1 MPVPAI
7 SDLIA
12 PFRPADGAPPRQMRP
27 FMRWALAGAFPVIAL
42 ASVISLA
49 SGAMDAF
56 TALLLGWVVDA
67 TLATDGADYFA
78 QNGPLLI
85 GAVLF
90 FLAVRPIMIGS
101 NWMMLG
107 VVLNPSIFSLVL
119 SRLNRHVLGH
129 DIRFFD
135 GDFAGRLAQKQIQAA
150 RATTDLVTDFVQA
163 IVYSSASLIASTLV
177 LMAIDG
183 TAALLLALWV
193 LAYIALLRHYMPK
206 VRDASAGRAAA
217 RATVTGHVVDT
228 ATNIRTVKLFGHSS
242 REDETAVE
250 AMKLFRKQSLQFGGI
265 SARFRLWLIML
276 AGALPVSLVG
286 LTLLQWTNGEA
297 TPGDIAAAGT
307 IALKLVAMTGWI
319 SATLMGISA
328 NLGEAED
335 AIKTLATD
343 HALTD
348 RLDATEMVVRDGT
361 VRFDNVVFSYESG
374 QGLKG
379 VDLVIQPGEKV
390 GLVGASGAGKSTLVA
405 TLLRLYDVNAGGI
418 SIDGQDIRD
427 VTQDSLRRQIGVVTQ
442 DTSMF
447 NRSARDNIAYGRPDA
462 DQVEI
467 EAAAQRAEAHEFI
480 MRLADQQG
488 RTGYDA
494 HLGDRGV
501 KLSGGQR
508 QRIAIARAMLKDA
521 PILVLD
527 EATSALDSEVEAQ
540 IQMALEGA
548 MEGKTVIAIAHR
560 LSTIARMD
568 RIIVMEEGRIV
579 EQGRHEDLLAQGGTY
594 ARYWQRQSGGFDEAP
609 T

>member
-1 MPVPAI
+1 MPAI

-42 ASVISLA
+42 ASVISMA

-56 TALLLGWVVDA
+56 TALFLGWVVDA

-90 FLAVRPIMIGS
+90 FLAVRPIIIGS

-183 TAALLLALWV
+183 TAALLLALWI

-250 AMKLFRKQSLQFGGI
+250 AMKLFRKQSLQFGGV
-265 SARFRLWLIML
+265 SARFRFWLIML
-276 AGALPVSLVG
+276 AGALPISLVG
-286 LTLLQWTNGEA
+286 LTLFQWTHGAA

-319 SATLMGISA
+319 SATLMAISA

-335 AIKTLATD
+335 AIKTLAAE
-343 HALTD
+343 HGLAD
-348 RLDATEMVVRDGT
+348 RENATELEVSTGSIRFEG
-361 VRFDNVVFSYESG
+361 VRFSHEGG
-374 QGLKG
+374 QGLKSI
-379 VDLVIQPGEKV
+379 DLDIRSGEKV
-390 GLVGASGAGKSTLVA
+390 GLVGASGAGKSTLVS
-405 TLLRLYDVNAGGI
+405 TLLRLYDIDEGAVL
-418 SIDGQDIRD
+418 IDGTDIRD

-447 NRSARDNIAYGRPDA
+447 NRSVRDNIAYGHPDA
-462 DQVEI
+462 TQADI
-467 EAAAQRAEAHEFI
+467 ETAAQRAEAHDFI
-480 MRLADQQG
+480 LELTDSQG

-494 HLGDRGV
+494 HLGERGV
-501 KLSGGQR
+501 RLSGGQR
-508 QRIAIARAMLKDA
+508 QRIALARAILKDA

-527 EATSALDSEVEAQ
+527 EATSALDSKVESQ
-540 IQMALEGA
+540 IQSALEKA
-548 MEGKTVIAIAHR
+548 MDGKTVISIAHR
-560 LSTIARMD
+560 LSTLSNMD
-568 RIIVMEEGRIV
+568 RIVVMDSGEIAECGT
-579 EQGRHEDLLAQGGTY
+579 HDDLMSRDGIYADFWKRQLAKADDST
-594 ARYWQRQSGGFDEAP
+594 
-609 T
+609 